1 MLLELTAQMRKSKRG
16 NSQMLLVTISQ
27 KFVLNFQLNFLKGKK
42 KKTVYSTEG
51 TLTS

>member
-1 MLLELTAQMRKSKRG
+1 MLLELTAQMRKLKRG